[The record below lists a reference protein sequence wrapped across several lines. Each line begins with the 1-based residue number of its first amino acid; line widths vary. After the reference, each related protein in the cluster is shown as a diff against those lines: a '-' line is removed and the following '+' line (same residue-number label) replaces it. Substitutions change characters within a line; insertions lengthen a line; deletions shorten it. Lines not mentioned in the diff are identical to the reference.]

1 VVQFPSATDFSII
14 EEPQAVWPFLESGRT
29 QKTFENIRELGS
41 GGCGTVSLIKHKLDK
56 RLYALK
62 KVKLHT
68 EFGRHQEENPLRQ
81 HPAMKEI

>member
-1 VVQFPSATDFSII
+1 MGYSII

-29 QKTFENIRELGS
+29 QKTFESIKELGS

-68 EFGRHQEENPLRQ
+68 EFDLKSEENPLRQ